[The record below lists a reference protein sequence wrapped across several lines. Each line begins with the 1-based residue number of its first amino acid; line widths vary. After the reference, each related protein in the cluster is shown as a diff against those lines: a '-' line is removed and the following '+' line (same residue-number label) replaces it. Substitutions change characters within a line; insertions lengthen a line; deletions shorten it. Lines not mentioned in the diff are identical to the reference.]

1 MKRVLQII
9 CAVLLYIWQLPQN
22 LVGLFMLWY
31 YRGERRVRKENG
43 TAFYVVPSM
52 KGGFSM
58 GRYIFISKNS
68 ILREPVYDH
77 EYGHT
82 RQSRRL
88 GWLYLPIVGLCSGIH
103 CLCYNGKG
111 GYYNYW
117 TERWA
122 NKLGG
127 IEGYSGQ
134 YHYHKEGLIHTVYAD
149 LAAKVSWFK

>member
-1 MKRVLQII
+1 MKKVLQII
-9 CAVLLYIWQLPQN
+9 CAVLLYIWQFPQN

-31 YRGERRVRKENG
+31 YRGERRVHKENG

-82 RQSRRL
+82 RQSQETGLVISAYRWIVQWDSLLMLQWQGRL
-88 GWLYLPIVGLCSGIH
+88 L
-103 CLCYNGKG
+103 
-111 GYYNYW
+111 
-117 TERWA
+117 
-122 NKLGG
+122 
-127 IEGYSGQ
+127 
-134 YHYHKEGLIHTVYAD
+134 
-149 LAAKVSWFK
+149 